1 MNRVKNDILM
11 HYGRSVDDGAPGP
24 GSGRYPKG
32 SGEDPNQHSINFA
45 ERVQELKKSGMDEKD
60 IAKAVGCKSTTELRS
75 LYKISINDKRSRLVD
90 RAMALKADGKTR
102 SEIAR
107 LMGVAPSTV
116 DSYLNADA
124 AARSDKAKVVA
135 EYIKKQVDE
144 KGMVDVGKGTE
155 IYLGIS
161 EPKLGEA
168 LQRLK
173 LEGYIIE
180 KRSVPQGGV
189 DSAHSTTMLI
199 ACRPDDYDK
208 TKKYNDPTAIKTLD
222 IVRV

>member
-11 HYGRSVDDGAPGP
+11 HYGRSVDDGAPGL

-45 ERVQELKKSGMDEKD
+45 ERVQELKKNGMDEKD

-116 DSYLNADA
+116 DSYLKKLRLLLNT
-124 AARSDKAKVVA
+124 SKDKSMKREWLMSEKVQK
-135 EYIKKQVDE
+135 YIWE
-144 KGMVDVGKGTE
+144 FLNRNWGKP
-155 IYLGIS
+155 LN
-161 EPKLGEA
+161 
-168 LQRLK
+168 
-173 LEGYIIE
+173 
-180 KRSVPQGGV
+180 V
-189 DSAHSTTMLI
+189 
-199 ACRPDDYDK
+199 
-208 TKKYNDPTAIKTLD
+208 
-222 IVRV
+222 

>member
-1 MNRVKNDILM
+1 
-11 HYGRSVDDGAPGP
+11 
-24 GSGRYPKG
+24 
-32 SGEDPNQHSINFA
+32 
-45 ERVQELKKSGMDEKD
+45 
-60 IAKAVGCKSTTELRS
+60 
-75 LYKISINDKRSRLVD
+75 
-90 RAMALKADGKTR
+90 MALKADGKTR

-208 TKKYNDPTAIKTLD
+208 TKNTMTRPQSKPLILLEFERTKTGMTLSQSLLS
-222 IVRV
+222 IRHLWIPAV